1 MPISRRHLLTRSAL
15 AGLAAAGALTGLDA
29 RVLAREAKGL
39 YLSARADREGKF
51 FASGFDADGAKL
63 FDLPMPARGHGSAV
77 SPDGRPSGRQAVFF
91 GRRPGR
97 FALVIDTANGTVA
110 HTIPAIEDRAFAGHG
125 RFVKGGRLLLAT
137 EIDYAGKR
145 GLIGLYDAADSFR
158 RIGEWQTGGLDPH
171 DLRLLPDGRT
181 LIVANGGILTHPEVQ
196 RMKLNLDSMDSSVA
210 FIDIRDGSLI
220 EQRRLPGEFFQLSL
234 RHMAVTAEGET
245 VIAMQYEGP
254 SNDLVPLVGL
264 ARPGRDIEML
274 DMPDAAWSRLRN
286 YCGSAAVD
294 AGGTILGVTSPRG
307 GRALFW
313 EAATRRPLPPLDL
326 ADGCGLAAAPVPGR
340 FIVSNGLGA
349 LVEYDPLNGRTRAL
363 DSGFAGARWDN
374 HIFTG

>member
-15 AGLAAAGALTGLDA
+15 AGLAAAGALPGFQLQA
-29 RVLAREAKGL
+29 QAREAKEL

-51 FASGFDADGAKL
+51 FASGFDATGAKL
-63 FDLPMPARGHGSAV
+63 FDLPMPARGHGAAV
-77 SPDGRPSGRQAVFF
+77 SPDGRPSGGQAVFF

-97 FALVIDTANGTVA
+97 FALVVDSASGTVA

-125 RFVKGGRLLLAT
+125 LFVKGGRLLLAT
-137 EIDYAGKR
+137 EIDYEGKR
-145 GLIGLYDAADSFR
+145 GLIGLYDVTDSYR

-171 DLRLLPDGRT
+171 DLQLLPDGRT

-210 FIDIRDGSLI
+210 FIDIRDGRLI
-220 EQRRLPGEFFQLSL
+220 EQRRLTGAFFQLSL

-264 ARPGRDIEML
+264 ARPGRDIELL

-294 AGGTILGVTSPRG
+294 ASGKILGVTSPRG

-313 EAATRRPLPPLDL
+313 EAATRRPLQPLDL

>member
-1 MPISRRHLLTRSAL
+1 MPISRRFFLTGSAL
-15 AGLAAAGALTGLDA
+15 AGLAAAGALPGVEA
-29 RVLAREAKGL
+29 LARGRESL
-39 YLSARADREGKF
+39 FLSARADRKGRF
-51 FASGFDADGAKL
+51 YASGFDATGAKQ

-77 SPDGRPSGRQAVFF
+77 SPDGRYGVFF

-97 FALVIDTANGTVA
+97 FALVVDAARGTVA
-110 HTIPAIEDRAFAGHG
+110 HTIPAMEDRAFAGHG
-125 RFVKGGRLLLAT
+125 LFVKGGRLLLAT
-137 EIDYAGKR
+137 EIDYEGKR
-145 GLIGLYDAADSFR
+145 GLIGLYDATDSYR
-158 RIGEWQTGGLDPH
+158 RIGELQTGGMDPH

-196 RMKLNLDSMDSSVA
+196 RMKLNLDTMDSSVA
-210 FIDIRDGSLI
+210 FIDIRDGRLI

-234 RHMAVTAEGET
+234 RHMAVTAAGET

-254 SNDLVPLVGL
+254 STDLVPLVGL
-264 ARPGRDIEML
+264 ARPGREIEL
-274 DMPDAAWSRLRN
+274 LEMPDAAWSRLRN

-294 AGGTILGVTSPRG
+294 AAGTILGVTSPRG

-313 EAATRRPLPPLDL
+313 EAATRRPLQPLDL

-349 LVEYDPLNGRTRAL
+349 LVEYDPIAGRTRAL
-363 DSGFAGARWDN
+363 NSGFADARWDN

>member
-97 FALVIDTANGTVA
+97 FALVIDSASGRVA

-125 RFVKGGRLLLAT
+125 LFVKGGRLLLAT

-196 RMKLNLDSMDSSVA
+196 RMKLNLDSM
-210 FIDIRDGSLI
+210 
-220 EQRRLPGEFFQLSL
+220 
-234 RHMAVTAEGET
+234 
-245 VIAMQYEGP
+245 
-254 SNDLVPLVGL
+254 
-264 ARPGRDIEML
+264 
-274 DMPDAAWSRLRN
+274 
-286 YCGSAAVD
+286 
-294 AGGTILGVTSPRG
+294 
-307 GRALFW
+307 
-313 EAATRRPLPPLDL
+313 
-326 ADGCGLAAAPVPGR
+326 
-340 FIVSNGLGA
+340 
-349 LVEYDPLNGRTRAL
+349 
-363 DSGFAGARWDN
+363 
-374 HIFTG
+374 